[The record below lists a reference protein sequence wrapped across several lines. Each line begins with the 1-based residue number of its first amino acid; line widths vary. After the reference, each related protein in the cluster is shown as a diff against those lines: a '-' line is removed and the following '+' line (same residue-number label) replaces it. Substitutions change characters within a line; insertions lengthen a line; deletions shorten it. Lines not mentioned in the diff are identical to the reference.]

1 MEYLVMLK
9 YSKESRIM
17 EIEEQN
23 AKGANKIINK
33 MVNLNPNISII
44 VLNTNSL
51 NKPIL

>member
-1 MEYLVMLK
+1 MLK

-23 AKGANKIINK
+23 AKGAKKIINK
-33 MVNLNPNISII
+33 MVNLNISII

-51 NKPIL
+51 N